1 MERNARRLLLPLIL
15 GGVLA
20 ILTLNLEKL
29 SATSDNPFLGDV
41 QRCLVALLLPGMFGS
56 MAMGGNVHA
65 WSLWVAAGLNGVIYF
80 GLVWVAS
87 RLASRLVKGRA

>member
-1 MERNARRLLLPLIL
+1 MKRNTRRLLLSVIA
-15 GGVLA
+15 GGVQA

-29 SATSDNPFLGDV
+29 SAISDNSFLRGV
-41 QRCLVALLLPGMFGS
+41 QMCLTSLLLPGMYGS

-65 WSLWVAAGLNGVIYF
+65 WNLWVAASINGVVYF

-87 RLASRLVKGRA
+87 HLTLRLVKGNA